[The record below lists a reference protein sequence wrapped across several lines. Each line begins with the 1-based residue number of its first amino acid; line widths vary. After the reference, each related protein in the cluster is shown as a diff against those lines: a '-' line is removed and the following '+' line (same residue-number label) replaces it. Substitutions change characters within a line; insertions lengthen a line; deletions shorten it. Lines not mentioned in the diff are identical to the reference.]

1 MVLRY
6 EFITFVRL
14 ANALSA
20 RCPRGKQEE
29 LPSDTM
35 RSARLQ
41 DDVLS
46 ISFDRGLV
54 ARRS

>member
-20 RCPRGKQEE
+20 RCPGGKQEE

-35 RSARLQ
+35 RSATLQ

>member
-14 ANALSA
+14 ANALST
-20 RCPRGKQEE
+20 RCPSEKQEE

-35 RSARLQ
+35 RSATLQ
-41 DDVLS
+41 DGALS

>member
-1 MVLRY
+1 MNLRY
-6 EFITFVRL
+6 KIITFVRL
-14 ANALSA
+14 ADTLSA
-20 RCPRGKQEE
+20 HCPGGKQEE

-35 RSARLQ
+35 RAATLQ

-46 ISFDRGLV
+46 ISFDSGFV